1 MKYYACYKIISI
13 YLLTIEIHHVV
24 NEWYSQKE
32 FFTITPTN
40 TQSSVRYNNIDITKK
55 ISTNIDFFKHIEGIL
70 KNIDINKNVVSLS
83 HGIPLEW
90 ARVQYN
96 KKPGSPFSEAM
107 FSLEGIGNCISHNSG
122 GWAGGGTP
130 YSRVNVHWFENLGV
144 DGMILFLQIL
154 FYNTYCAASDFQNR

>member
-1 MKYYACYKIISI
+1 MWSMNDTLKRNF
-13 YLLTIEIHHVV
+13 L
-24 NEWYSQKE
+24 
-32 FFTITPTN
+32 
-40 TQSSVRYNNIDITKK
+40 QSHPQTHNLVFDITIL
-55 ISTNIDFFKHIEGIL
+55 ISLRKFPFFYKHIEGIL
-70 KNIDINKNVVSLS
+70 KNIDINKNIVSLS